1 MCMNAL
7 NQTRDAYQ
15 KTHFKHSAAK
25 NILCLD
31 GNYLSS
37 VQWINSGRLFSKIN
51 LNYCFSLRLI
61 LCVWYFLTK
70 HCFLCFADLTQE
82 TLSAVC
88 SDCESIACEPMHTCL
103 YIYRNV
109 CIYIYMY
116 VLYMCCLAAPPSA
129 CPFQVFPLMLYILSG
144 AGVSLHAPY

>member
-1 MCMNAL
+1 MNAL
-7 NQTRDAYQ
+7 NQTRDAHQ

-37 VQWINSGRLFSKIN
+37 IQRINSGRLFSKIN

-61 LCVWYFLTK
+61 LCIWYFLTK
-70 HCFLCFADLTQE
+70 HCVLCFADLTQE

-88 SDCESIACEPMHTCL
+88 NDYESIARTPMHTCF
-103 YIYRNV
+103 YIYICTV
-109 CIYIYMY
+109 Y
-116 VLYMCCLAAPPSA
+116 VLELYCLVTPPSA
-129 CPFQVFPLMLYILSG
+129 FPLQVFPLILDLLSG